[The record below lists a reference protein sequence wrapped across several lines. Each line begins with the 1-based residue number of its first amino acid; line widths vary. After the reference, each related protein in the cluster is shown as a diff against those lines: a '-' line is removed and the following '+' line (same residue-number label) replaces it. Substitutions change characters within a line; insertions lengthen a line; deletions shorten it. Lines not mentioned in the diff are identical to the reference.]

1 MSKMRMTISDS
12 EEENQVTDVE
22 KSKHV
27 AKVNKKR
34 DKKNKSKN
42 NDSDNDMLLDAGMFE
57 KNE

>member
-22 KSKHV
+22 KNKPI

-34 DKKNKSKN
+34 DKKNKNK

-57 KNE
+57 KN